1 MYSIL
6 LFLETVFLQTN
17 PISQFFD
24 RLFNPQGAG
33 RFGETIVLTPD
44 YIPIISA
51 FIVLIVFLVFVR
63 YIVLGRRR
71 PNQEQH
77 VGIVEFI
84 VQGQGKFEAYV
95 NKYDTAFSPSV
106 LRALRRS
113 KKFEKAI
120 DRILELR
127 KQRKLYLY
135 QIFYRDVRDLLT
147 QTIKRHRMPAMII
160 SSAPLTSDRFVWTN
174 SEPRFSFVTLGHD
187 YIDTCICHPSTE
199 KFEIEVEE
207 DDYVDVWVMAPEPIA
222 EIDQD
227 MEQTDEWKKTTTNYM
242 FFDEDLNLK
251 ETSKVVYVLPYSED
265 LAKVAPS
272 MLLASR
278 QVEFID
284 DLNEHI
290 TSQQTELREA
300 HKVINKLRQT
310 VNLLKLLVAQK
321 NLVGTDIPAT
331 LARPKEFITWIVL
344 AGLAVI
350 GASEAP
356 NFLVQLQSIPSAFLG
371 VMALIVIISV
381 YMLTQRS
388 GRERVKQALE
398 DEGVVIDE
406 STA

>member
-1 MYSIL
+1 
-6 LFLETVFLQTN
+6 
-17 PISQFFD
+17 
-24 RLFNPQGAG
+24 
-33 RFGETIVLTPD
+33 
-44 YIPIISA
+44 
-51 FIVLIVFLVFVR
+51 
-63 YIVLGRRR
+63 
-71 PNQEQH
+71 
-77 VGIVEFI
+77 
-84 VQGQGKFEAYV
+84 
-95 NKYDTAFSPSV
+95 
-106 LRALRRS
+106 
-113 KKFEKAI
+113 
-120 DRILELR
+120 
-127 KQRKLYLY
+127 
-135 QIFYRDVRDLLT
+135 
-147 QTIKRHRMPAMII
+147 
-160 SSAPLTSDRFVWTN
+160 
-174 SEPRFSFVTLGHD
+174 
-187 YIDTCICHPSTE
+187 
-199 KFEIEVEE
+199 
-207 DDYVDVWVMAPEPIA
+207 MAPEPIA

-290 TSQQTELREA
+290 TSQQSELREA